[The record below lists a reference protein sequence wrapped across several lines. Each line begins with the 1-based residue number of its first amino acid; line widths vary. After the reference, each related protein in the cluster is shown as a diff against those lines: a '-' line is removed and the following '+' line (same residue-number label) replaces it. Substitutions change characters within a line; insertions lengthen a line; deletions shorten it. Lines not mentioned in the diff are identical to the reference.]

1 MININKTLKEK
12 KMNNHNT
19 QQVKENKMEN
29 KDASLNAKQFR
40 SLLDD
45 LSASELKA
53 VLQQLEIK
61 LDTIHF
67 NKSQILMSVDELLN
81 YYDDIVFNSQVYYTF
96 YISLNG
102 ASINLKEIRG
112 ASKAR
117 FQERK
122 TAEREVTKQLHQMEV
137 INAIQLNWFQRLIY
151 VFNSRYIFKVIKN
164 NRIQLAD

>member
-1 MININKTLKEK
+1 MININ
-12 KMNNHNT
+12 NNI
-19 QQVKENKMEN
+19 KSNKMKNKESKMEVRENRDN

-53 VLQQLEIK
+53 VLQQLETK
-61 LDTIHF
+61 LDTIYF
-67 NKSQILMSVDELLN
+67 NKSQILMNVDELLN

-151 VFNSRYIFKVIKN
+151 VFNSRYIFKVISNNIKN
-164 NRIQLAD
+164 NI